1 MEKGHF
7 LKGKGCYAMSLS
19 DGTYLTDKG
28 TILSEEDAVLFD
40 FHHTRCVKPELRAV
54 LTDMAKVKENH
65 LSNLKKLEKLQNEAN
80 SLSENNKE
88 LRDKMLSLVL
98 DMAVISEGAIKHNE
112 VATYFLT
119 RGCNKLPRAMGI
131 VKVNMRRPYF
141 VEDGNGKREIT
152 KEDAMNIL
160 RDLNSDVEFEASA
173 GEIVLFME

>member
-7 LKGKGCYAMSLS
+7 LKGNGCYAMSLS

-40 FHHTRCVKPELRAV
+40 FHHTRCVKPELRTI

-65 LSNLKKLEKLQNEAN
+65 ISNLKKLEKLQNDADLI
-80 SLSENNKE
+80 SQNNKE
-88 LRDKMLSLVL
+88 LRDKLLSLVL
-98 DMAVISEGAIKHNE
+98 DMAVIAEGPIKHNE
-112 VATYFLT
+112 VANYFLS
-119 RGCNKLPRAMGI
+119 RGCNKIPRAMGI

-141 VEDGNGKREIT
+141 VEDSQGRREIT